1 MSKTKSVR
9 TVTLGWEEFVIPA
22 GMTEAQVIL
31 LVGQLAMLDRIS
43 STGTKDYKQSFYYYN
58 DKQSVMVRQRDVLPD
73 LAAATAAKEAYDS
86 ILLEKELTVS

>member
-1 MSKTKSVR
+1 MANTKSVR

-43 STGTKDYKQSFYYYN
+43 STGTKDYKHSMYYFN
-58 DKQSVMVRQRDVLPD
+58 DKQTVRVTQREVYADQ
-73 LAAATAAKEAYDS
+73 AAAAAAKEAYDAALPEPETATS
-86 ILLEKELTVS
+86 

>member
-1 MSKTKSVR
+1 MANTKSVR

-43 STGTKDYKQSFYYYN
+43 STGTKDYKHSFYYYN
-58 DKQSVMVRQRDVLPD
+58 DKQSVMVRQREVFTDH
-73 LAAATAAKEAYDS
+73 AAATAAKEAYD
-86 ILLEKELTVS
+86 LAVQEPVPATN

>member
-9 TVTLGWEEFVIPA
+9 TVTLGWEEFAIPA

-43 STGTKDYKQSFYYYN
+43 SMGTKDYKQSFYYFN
-58 DKQSVMVRQRDVLPD
+58 DKQTVRVAQRDVYENQ
-73 LAAATAAKEAYDS
+73 AAAAAAKEAYDA
-86 ILLEKELTVS
+86 LVLEKELATS

>member
-43 STGTKDYKQSFYYYN
+43 SMGTKDYKHSYYYFN
-58 DKQSVMVRQRDVLPD
+58 DKQTVRVTQREVFADQ
-73 LAAATAAKEAYDS
+73 AAATTAKEAYDAALPEPETATS
-86 ILLEKELTVS
+86 

>member
-43 STGTKDYKQSFYYYN
+43 SMGTKDYKHSMYYFN
-58 DKQSVMVRQRDVLPD
+58 DKQIVRVAQREVYADQAV
-73 LAAATAAKEAYDS
+73 AVAAKEAYDVALPEPETATS
-86 ILLEKELTVS
+86 

>member
-1 MSKTKSVR
+1 MANTKSVR

-43 STGTKDYKQSFYYYN
+43 SIGTKDYKHSFYYFN
-58 DKQSVMVRQRDVLPD
+58 DKQNVRVTQREIYPD
-73 LAAATAAKEAYDS
+73 HVAATAAKEAYDAE
-86 ILLEKELTVS
+86 LLEPVPATN

>member
-31 LVGQLAMLDRIS
+31 LIGQLAMLDRIS
-43 STGTKDYKQSFYYYN
+43 SVGTKDYKHSFYYNN
-58 DKQSVMVRQRDVLPD
+58 DKQNVRVTQREVYADQ
-73 LAAATAAKEAYDS
+73 AAATAAKEAYDAE
-86 ILLEKELTVS
+86 LLEPAPATS

>member
-43 STGTKDYKQSFYYYN
+43 SMGTKDYKHSYYYFN
-58 DKQSVMVRQRDVLPD
+58 DKQTVRVAQREVYADQ
-73 LAAATAAKEAYDS
+73 AAAAAAKEAYDVA
-86 ILLEKELTVS
+86 LPEPETATN

>member
-1 MSKTKSVR
+1 MTKTKSVR

-43 STGTKDYKQSFYYYN
+43 SMGTKDYKHSMYYFN
-58 DKQSVMVRQRDVLPD
+58 DKQTVRVVQREVYADQ
-73 LAAATAAKEAYDS
+73 AAAAAAKEAYDVALPEPETATS
-86 ILLEKELTVS
+86 

>member
-9 TVTLGWEEFVIPA
+9 TVTLGWEEFVIPT

-43 STGTKDYKQSFYYYN
+43 SMGTKDYKQSFYYYN
-58 DKQSVMVRQRDVLPD
+58 DKQSVMVRQREVLLD
-73 LAAATAAKEAYDS
+73 QAAAAACKEAYDLAIPEPETATS
-86 ILLEKELTVS
+86 

>member
-1 MSKTKSVR
+1 MTKNKSVR
-9 TVTLGWEEFVIPA
+9 TVTLGWEEFVIPV

-73 LAAATAAKEAYDS
+73 HAAAIACKEAYDS
-86 ILLEKELTVS
+86 LVLEKETESS

>member
-9 TVTLGWEEFVIPA
+9 TVTLGWEEFAIPA

-43 STGTKDYKQSFYYYN
+43 SMGTKDYKQSFYYFN
-58 DKQSVMVRQRDVLPD
+58 DKQNVRVTHREVYADQ
-73 LAAATAAKEAYDS
+73 AAATACKEAYD
-86 ILLEKELTVS
+86 LTVLEKELASS